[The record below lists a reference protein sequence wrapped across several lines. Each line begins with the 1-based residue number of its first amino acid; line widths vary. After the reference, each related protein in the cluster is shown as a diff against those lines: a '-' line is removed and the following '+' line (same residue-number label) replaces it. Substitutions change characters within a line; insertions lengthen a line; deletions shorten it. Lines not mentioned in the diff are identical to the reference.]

1 MVTYALPEIN
11 NYTTQLTAVR
21 ASFLN
26 PQFPALNS
34 KVSIAEFLYID
45 EMVKK
50 IINEPLSVQHK
61 AKRVENFNHSNDS
74 SHSNVELFE
83 GPLVELDLATTYKT
97 ESQGASMSIPVS
109 ELLDE
114 TLQFSD
120 SD

>member
-1 MVTYALPEIN
+1 MVIYALPEIN
-11 NYTTQLTAVR
+11 NYTIQLTAAR

-34 KVSIAEFLYID
+34 KVTISEFLYSD

-83 GPLVELDLATTYKT
+83 GPLVELDLTATYKI
-97 ESQGASMSIPVS
+97 ESLGASMSIPVT
-109 ELLDE
+109 EL
-114 TLQFSD
+114 
-120 SD
+120 